1 MKTSRTI
8 TLIMSFLML
17 AGTGLMASCIPVDG
31 LKGDGD
37 VVKEE
42 RKVSGFTSLEVGGA
56 FTVYLSQGS
65 KETLTVEA
73 DKNLMEL
80 IKTRVKG
87 DRLEIYTDGR
97 SINKFTKMNIYLTF
111 KELEM
116 VDFSGA
122 AKIIGEGTMQFADL
136 SIDVSGASEITLN
149 MELDMLTADFSGA
162 SNIELLG
169 KAKSILFD
177 CSGASQID
185 AYEFVVEHGE
195 MEASGASRARVHVT
209 DMLDAEVSGAASVKY
224 KGSPKLT
231 SEVSGAGSL
240 RSY

>member
-1 MKTSRTI
+1 MKTMRTI
-8 TLIMSFLML
+8 TLMITILIL
-17 AGTGLMASCIPVDG
+17 AGTGLMASCIPIDG

-37 VVKEE
+37 VIKEE

-65 KETLTVEA
+65 KETLTIEA
-73 DKNLMEL
+73 DKNLMEF

-97 SINKFTKMNIYLTF
+97 KINKFTKMNIYLTF

-116 VDFSGA
+116 MDFSGA
-122 AKIIGEGTMQFADL
+122 TKIIGEGMMQFGDL
-136 SIDVSGASEITLN
+136 SLNVSGASEITLN
-149 MELDMLTADFSGA
+149 MELGMLTADYSGA
-162 SNIELLG
+162 SNVELSG
-169 KAKSILFD
+169 KAKSVLFD

-185 AYEFVVEHGE
+185 AYEFVAGHGE
-195 MEASGASRARVHVT
+195 LEASGASRVRVNVT